1 MKFSSRTW
9 LLLGILY
16 IGYIVYGTLLPFN
29 FSFSFEVI
37 QSNLGNIEWIEEY
50 RQSFFSTKNIDAI
63 ANILFFVPLGI
74 IIYNVRYALG
84 HRRKYIFD
92 IGLAALSGLFLSL
105 IIELMQL
112 LIEERTTSLI
122 DILMNTLGCFSGAI
136 LSFIFSQFLT
146 LSTRHKIASFFRN
159 LPNIVLLIP
168 FLLIN
173 FLLSEN
179 ISLKFLK
186 SEKIETFNFNWEYI
200 ISPLWIWLILYAYI
214 PIGILVVRMI
224 RNRVKNLPLAVIHL
238 LSLFIALIIIG
249 TIEFIKHDGNTSS
262 IALVNI
268 IFGVFGIL
276 IGIAFSEIL
285 RLDRLNMNNT
295 DRRRTT
301 IILTGI
307 FIFLG
312 SIILYKFAY
321 PFTFN
326 LSKSYIFD
334 KVLFSL
340 LSMYSFIPF
349 SGFQKLFIY
358 SLQNILLFVP
368 VGIIISELELYLDT
382 KKKMLILVTS
392 SILLILISF
401 TIQILNLNQT
411 PFVYEVPTNV
421 LGIFIGYFIW
431 YGFRRG
437 SNIDVI
443 N

>member
-16 IGYIVYGTLLPFN
+16 TGYIVYGTLLPFN
-29 FSFSFEVI
+29 FYFSFELI
-37 QSNLGNIEWIEEY
+37 KSNLGNIEWIEEY
-50 RQSFFSTKNIDAI
+50 GQSFFSTKNIDAI
-63 ANILFFVPLGI
+63 VNILFFVPLGI
-74 IIYNVRYALG
+74 IIYNIRYALG
-84 HRRKYIFD
+84 HKRKYIFD
-92 IGLAALSGLFLSL
+92 IVLATLSGLFLSL
-105 IIELMQL
+105 IIELIQL
-112 LIEERTTSLI
+112 LIEERKTSLI
-122 DILMNTLGCFSGAI
+122 DILMNTLGCFSGAM
-136 LSFIFSQFLT
+136 LSFIFSQILT
-146 LSTRHKIASFFRN
+146 PPTQQKIGSFFRN

-168 FLLIN
+168 FLLIS

-179 ISLKFLK
+179 ISLKFLN
-186 SEKIETFNFNWEYI
+186 SEKIKTFNFNWEYI
-200 ISPLWIWLILYAYI
+200 IRPLWIWLILYVYI

-224 RNRVKNLPLAVIHL
+224 RNRLKNFPLIVIHL
-238 LSLFIALIIIG
+238 LSFFIALTIIG
-249 TIEFIKHDGNTSS
+249 TIEFIKHDGNISS

-285 RLDRLNMNNT
+285 RLDRLKMNNT

-301 IILTGI
+301 IIITGI

-326 LSKSYIFD
+326 LSKSYILD
-334 KVLFSL
+334 KVLFSF

-349 SGFQKLFIY
+349 SGFLKLFIY

-382 KKKMLILVTS
+382 KKKIFILVTS
-392 SILLILISF
+392 SVLLILTSF
-401 TIQILNLNQT
+401 AIQLLNLNQT
-411 PFVYEVPTNV
+411 PFVYEVATNV
-421 LGIFIGYFIW
+421 LGIFTGYFAW

-437 SNIDVI
+437 SNIDVT

>member
-1 MKFSSRTW
+1 
-9 LLLGILY
+9 
-16 IGYIVYGTLLPFN
+16 
-29 FSFSFEVI
+29 
-37 QSNLGNIEWIEEY
+37 
-50 RQSFFSTKNIDAI
+50 
-63 ANILFFVPLGI
+63 
-74 IIYNVRYALG
+74 
-84 HRRKYIFD
+84 
-92 IGLAALSGLFLSL
+92 
-105 IIELMQL
+105 
-112 LIEERTTSLI
+112 
-122 DILMNTLGCFSGAI
+122 
-136 LSFIFSQFLT
+136 
-146 LSTRHKIASFFRN
+146 
-159 LPNIVLLIP
+159 
-168 FLLIN
+168 
-173 FLLSEN
+173 
-179 ISLKFLK
+179 
-186 SEKIETFNFNWEYI
+186 
-200 ISPLWIWLILYAYI
+200 
-214 PIGILVVRMI
+214 MI

-349 SGFQKLFIY
+349 SGFQ
-358 SLQNILLFVP
+358 
-368 VGIIISELELYLDT
+368 
-382 KKKMLILVTS
+382 
-392 SILLILISF
+392 
-401 TIQILNLNQT
+401 
-411 PFVYEVPTNV
+411 
-421 LGIFIGYFIW
+421 
-431 YGFRRG
+431 
-437 SNIDVI
+437 
-443 N
+443 